1 MYLKSLLLRNFRKF
15 SDKQIEFSPQI
26 NCILG
31 NNGVGK
37 TTLLEAIIFLSTGKS
52 FRTSQYSDLIQEG
65 KDYLYIEG
73 HLDNDGEDLE
83 IKVFFN
89 GAQKKVSRNG
99 ISASTFSSLL
109 SSFPSVIF
117 TPLDMQLIDNSPSYR
132 RRFLNVQEAQINEDY
147 RYHLYRFSRVLQ
159 QRNSALRLG
168 QPSLIIPWD
177 TPLSESGF
185 YIAQKRNE
193 MVGELNRSIEI
204 NTSYL
209 SVYSEE
215 FMLLYAPSIPL
226 SETVSQVYSN
236 YEKTRDKDI
245 RNQMTGHGIHRDD
258 LLFVQK
264 KSPKHMKKFSSEGQ
278 KRTALFAMKLAEWHR
293 LQSKMRMD
301 PIFCLDDLSLHLDS
315 ERLENFTHS
324 LTRLEQVIITSPTQ
338 LPNQIPSMHCIN
350 LDNAGESGFSVVTPS
365 SPFAK

>member
-1 MYLKSLLLRNFRKF
+1 MYLKSLLLKNFRRF
-15 SDKQIEFSPQI
+15 SDKEIEFSPTI

-65 KDYLYIEG
+65 KEYLYMEG

-83 IKVFFN
+83 IKVYFN

-99 ISASTFSSLL
+99 ISTSTFSSLL

-117 TPLDMQLIDNSPSYR
+117 TPLDMQLIDNSPTYR
-132 RRFLNVQEAQINEDY
+132 RRFLNVQEAQINEEY
-147 RYHLYRFSRVLQ
+147 RYHLYRFSKVLQ
-159 QRNSALRLG
+159 QRNSALRVG
-168 QPSLIIPWD
+168 QASLVIPWD

-185 YIAQKRNE
+185 YIAQKRRE
-193 MVGELNRSIEI
+193 MVDELNRFMETNRSH
-204 NTSYL
+204 L
-209 SVYSEE
+209 SPYSEE
-215 FMLLYAPSIPL
+215 FMLLYAPSIPVPK
-226 SETVSQVYSN
+226 SVSQMYSN
-236 YEKTRDKDI
+236 YEKNRDRDI
-245 RNQMTGHGIHRDD
+245 RNQTTGLGIHRDD

-293 LQSKMRMD
+293 LQCKMAMD

-315 ERLENFTHS
+315 ERLINFTHS
-324 LTRLEQVIITSPTQ
+324 LTGLEQVIVTSPTQ
-338 LPNQIPSMHCIN
+338 LPSQISSMHCIK
-350 LDNAGESGFSVVTPS
+350 LESSGASGSSALTPS
-365 SPFAK
+365 CPFAK